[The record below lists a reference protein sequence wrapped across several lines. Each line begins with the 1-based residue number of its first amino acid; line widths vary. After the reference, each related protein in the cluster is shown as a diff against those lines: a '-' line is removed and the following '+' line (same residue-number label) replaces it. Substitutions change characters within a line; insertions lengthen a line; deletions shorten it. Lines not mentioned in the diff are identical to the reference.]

1 MISCKLRHLEA
12 RCRERGTTLDAVRA
26 CIVRED
32 GDTITVDETHKDYP
46 KAKPQPTL
54 LQKAANFAAAA
65 AQHVAAGAPVASE
78 AEVERRHAICT
89 ACPHYDGKACKLC
102 GCPVARERKWLSK
115 LSWADQKCPD
125 DPPRWGPVP
134 ADARKTT
141 LDS

>member
-26 CIVRED
+26 CIVSED
-32 GDTITVDETHKDYP
+32 GDTLTVDETHAAYP
-46 KAKPQPTL
+46 KAKPGPTPLQPPTL

-65 AQHVAAGAPVASE
+65 AQHVAAGAPMASE
-78 AEVERRHAICT
+78 AEVQRRHDICT
-89 ACPHYDGKACKLC
+89 ACPHFDGRACGLC

-125 DPPRWGPVP
+125 DPPRWGPVEG
-134 ADARKTT
+134 
-141 LDS
+141 